1 MQGRRSCLSLCS
13 CEHFSGQASA
23 GLDRAGLDRTSVVL
37 RTPGPFP
44 AAICHLDLGGP
55 PHLCPSPHLDLD
67 FGGAP
72 HTFVPPLCVGMASS
86 SHDIGFKRAT
96 LILFNVPYWKC
107 EEGESLTTWWAR
119 IALPE
124 ELRTSIDDDDPDII
138 DFVFSERRIEGLS
151 AEDLPKAHHMRG
163 YLLQITIRSAEPE
176 TQRAHWHPAEQE
188 GTAHYTQRYAARV
201 CPALDF
207 GAAGGQLCTQR
218 QWLYKVLA
226 AMPPESVQR
235 LRQELQICCTEYL
248 GQLALAQTNMT
259 KNNYKQHRRR
269 WLAFKD
275 FIPREV
281 PKAVPGK
288 IPLKSH

>member
-37 RTPGPFP
+37 RTLGPFP

-119 IALPE
+119 IALSE
-124 ELRTSIDDDDPDII
+124 ELRTLIDDDLGII
-138 DFVFSERRIEGLS
+138 DFCL
-151 AEDLPKAHHMRG
+151 
-163 YLLQITIRSAEPE
+163 
-176 TQRAHWHPAEQE
+176 QRAA
-188 GTAHYTQRYAARV
+188 
-201 CPALDF
+201 D
-207 GAAGGQLCTQR
+207 
-218 QWLYKVLA
+218 
-226 AMPPESVQR
+226 
-235 LRQELQICCTEYL
+235 
-248 GQLALAQTNMT
+248 
-259 KNNYKQHRRR
+259 
-269 WLAFKD
+269 
-275 FIPREV
+275 
-281 PKAVPGK
+281 
-288 IPLKSH
+288 